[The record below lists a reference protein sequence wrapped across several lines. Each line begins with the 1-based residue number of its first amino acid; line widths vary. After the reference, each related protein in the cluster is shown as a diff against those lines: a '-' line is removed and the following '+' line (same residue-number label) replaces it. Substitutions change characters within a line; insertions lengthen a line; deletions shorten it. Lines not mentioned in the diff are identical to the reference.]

1 MYSMKEYSRN
11 ANYVIREVHGSFFL
25 IDITDNYSNGKCR
38 MLELN
43 EVGAFIWNNLEKPSN
58 AKCITNKLLAIVIGD
73 VNHDEVYNDVKD
85 CLDSFVDMG
94 IAFVE
99 N

>member
-11 ANYVIREVHGSFFL
+11 ANYVIREVHGAFFL

-38 MLELN
+38 MFELN
-43 EVGAFIWNNLEKPSN
+43 EVGAFIWNNLENHSN
-58 AKCITNKLLAIVIGD
+58 AKCITDKLLSIIIGEVD
-73 VNHDEVYNDVKD
+73 RDEVYSDVRD
-85 CLDSFVDMG
+85 CLNNFVDMG
-94 IAFVE
+94 IAFAE